1 MSQEYKIKLAD
12 EQDLSCIPDDLT
24 LDDLRYFEDKLKR
37 HPDDK
42 KFQLQVQL
50 IKQHLG
56 VQ

>member
-1 MSQEYKIKLAD
+1 MSEEYKIKLAD
-12 EQDLSCIPDDLT
+12 EQELSRFPDDLT

-37 HPDDK
+37 YPDDK

-56 VQ
+56 LQ